1 VDGVTIVPGQVPSMD
16 DLFGKAFMA
25 SLAAMARRTAAVDAV
40 TSYLNL
46 NYPCKCDDDECPG
59 NAYEAED
66 VVGIVIRKLEGL

>member
-1 VDGVTIVPGQVPSMD
+1 MTLVPGELPSMD

-40 TSYLNL
+40 TDYLNA
-46 NYPCKCDDDECPG
+46 NYPCRCEDVLCPG
-59 NAYEAED
+59 NSYEAED